1 MLNRSIWARSVFHSG
16 WLFHR
21 AGPNKSDEMRKVMTI
36 IYMDSAMKLK
46 RPENENQVNDW
57 HRWCPG
63 AEAGEV
69 IDSPI
74 NPIVYL
80 NKE

>member
-1 MLNRSIWARSVFHSG
+1 
-16 WLFHR
+16 
-21 AGPNKSDEMRKVMTI
+21 MTI